1 MDDKEEFILGESFAT
16 ILTETTQSLVC
27 VYDRQARILL
37 FNDACERATG
47 YRREEVLGR
56 DAREFVIPHEER
68 EAFGDFLANVWRTA
82 APSPQVG
89 HWRTKD
95 GARRLIAWSNRP
107 MVGEDGEPSTLVTTG
122 IDLTD
127 RELRHASDDDD
138 KALQGDPEAKLVEV
152 SRLASEQRALRR
164 VATLVAKEVS
174 PDRVFTAV
182 SEECARVLQVNT
194 SAVLRYEGG
203 DDATVVGR
211 TSRDSTHVFKIGETI
226 SAQRSSAIGAVLKT
240 GSPARF
246 DDWGEVDEAAFRVG
260 YRSSAAAPI
269 VVGGALW
276 GAVTIASENPLPHDA
291 ENRLNAFAELVSL
304 AVASAQARADLIA
317 SRARLVTAGDEQRRR
332 LERNLHDGAQQHLVA
347 VALKLKV
354 ARAKLE
360 TNPEFSAK
368 ILDDAMQE
376 LATGLEELREI
387 ARGLHPAILT
397 DNGLAPALEAL
408 ARRLPIEVDLD
419 VPDERLAPHLEA
431 TTYYVVSEAL
441 TNVVKHAQA
450 GFAHVAIRRDG
461 AILRVGITDDG
472 RGGADASKGTG
483 IVGLRD
489 RAEAAGGRI
498 TVVSTRGR
506 GTVITAALPI
516 SA

>member
-1 MDDKEEFILGESFAT
+1 MDDNTEFILGESFAT

-47 YRREEVLGR
+47 FRREEVLGR
-56 DAREFVIPHEER
+56 DAREFVIPLEER
-68 EAFGDFLANVWRTA
+68 DAFGDFLANVWRTG

-95 GARRLIAWSNRP
+95 GGRRLIAWSNRP
-107 MVGEDGEPSTLVTTG
+107 MAGEDGEPAALVTTG

-127 RELRHASDDDD
+127 REPHRSDDD

-194 SAVLRYEGG
+194 SAVLRYDGG
-203 DDATVVGR
+203 EAATVVGR
-211 TSRDSTHVFKIGETI
+211 TSRDSTDVFRIGETI
-226 SAQRSSAIGAVLKT
+226 AAQQSSAVGQVLKT

-246 DDWGEVDEAAFRVG
+246 DDWAEVDDAAFRVG

-276 GAVTIASENPLPHDA
+276 GAVTIASENPLPHDS
-291 ENRLNAFAELVSL
+291 ETRLGAFAELVSL

-317 SRARLVTAGDEQRRR
+317 SRARLVTAGDEQRRK

-347 VALKLKV
+347 VALKLTV
-354 ARAKLE
+354 ARAKLT
-360 TNPEFSAK
+360 TNPELSATV
-368 ILDDAMQE
+368 LDDAIQE

-397 DNGLAPALEAL
+397 ENGLAPALQAL
-408 ARRLPIEVDLD
+408 GRRLPIEVDLD
-419 VPDERLAPHLEA
+419 VPDERLAPQLEA
-431 TTYYVVSEAL
+431 TTYYIVSEAL
-441 TNVVKHAQA
+441 TNVVKHAEA
-450 GFAHVAIRRDG
+450 GTAHVAIRRDG
-461 AILRVGITDDG
+461 AMLRVGVTDDG
-472 RGGADASKGTG
+472 RGGADPTKGSG

-489 RAEAAGGRI
+489 RAEAAGGRL

-506 GTVITAALPI
+506 GTVVTAALPI